1 MPAQTQP
8 LDAEFHSIQAEPV
21 SETNE
26 LAQRHSEMYDELALV
41 NHFAHL
47 EHVPQRLE
55 HGIVICRDCTNP
67 IPAAR
72 LTAQPHAVR
81 CIDCQTHY
89 EKG

>member
-21 SETNE
+21 AETNE
-26 LAQRHSEMYDELALV
+26 LAQRHGDMYIEVALA
-41 NHFAHL
+41 NHYANLDHTA
-47 EHVPQRLE
+47 QRIE
-55 HGIVICRDCTNP
+55 HGIVICQDCKNP

-72 LTAQPHAVR
+72 LKARSDAVR
-81 CIDCQTHY
+81 CIDCQTRY